1 MVTVWQFVDEWNLL
15 AYHRVFRF
23 VLGVSKSEE
32 RFDDVMTATKLPNL
46 AGCGRI
52 KGLLDTAC
60 CNQQSFPSVVGSGMT
75 ASADIAEL
83 IKG

>member
-15 AYHRVFRF
+15 AYHRVFCF

-32 RFDDVMTATKLPNL
+32 RFDDVMTATKLLNL

-52 KGLLDTAC
+52 NGASGHSLLQPTVL
-60 CNQQSFPSVVGSGMT
+60 SVGSWKRHDG
-75 ASADIAEL
+75 
-83 IKG
+83 KC